1 METNGYYYFY
11 ELCKNGGFSA
21 AAKALYVTQPAV
33 SYAISKLEQ
42 QLGVKLIE
50 KGAKKLTLTEYGEDL
65 YRKISPSFDNLLQVD
80 SYIQDWKQECLR
92 PITIAVPEHI
102 ASILVIDKVIEFN
115 KKYPDIKFNIISG
128 SSKYLIDLFLDK
140 EADILIDCTPIEF
153 DRLKNYEKKAWSK
166 QDFVF
171 FCDKGCDIKSLDE
184 KNINNYRFI
193 LPGEKSN
200 CTSMLTEILQ
210 KSNLDI
216 NVQCYTSTTDLLI
229 GMVKNSQ
236 YIGYAMKDEVVNN
249 HNFKVLNTT
258 IDLPSYEIYKIY
270 SSHISSFVK
279 EFIEML

>member
-11 ELCKNGGFSA
+11 ELCKNGGFSS

-115 KKYPDIKFNIISG
+115 KKYPDIKFNIIYTIYTCIHRYISAFRMP
-128 SSKYLIDLFLDK
+128 KQYKIRML
-140 EADILIDCTPIEF
+140 ILIS
-153 DRLKNYEKKAWSK
+153 Y
-166 QDFVF
+166 
-171 FCDKGCDIKSLDE
+171 
-184 KNINNYRFI
+184 FI
-193 LPGEKSN
+193 
-200 CTSMLTEILQ
+200 
-210 KSNLDI
+210 
-216 NVQCYTSTTDLLI
+216 
-229 GMVKNSQ
+229 
-236 YIGYAMKDEVVNN
+236 
-249 HNFKVLNTT
+249 
-258 IDLPSYEIYKIY
+258 
-270 SSHISSFVK
+270 
-279 EFIEML
+279 